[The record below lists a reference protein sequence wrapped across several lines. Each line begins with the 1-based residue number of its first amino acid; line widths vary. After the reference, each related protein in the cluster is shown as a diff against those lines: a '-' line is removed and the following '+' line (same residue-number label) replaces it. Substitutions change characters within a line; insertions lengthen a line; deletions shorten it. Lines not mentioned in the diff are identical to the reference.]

1 MPAQLS
7 QLVCS
12 PTLIIIVVYLHC
24 TNYLGRISVE
34 KLLSG
39 GKLLHT
45 ALVYLSSPYYRFGR
59 LTTNTRTGRFPDR
72 GGSNQRR
79 RRRTLQRF
87 GRDARVSSASLLLL
101 LQRVDVTHDGSF
113 RSQALT
119 QRRQRRRLTD
129 IKNLERQKNIKEF
142 ESFILFLPI
151 LCSFGL
157 FRPKLHT

>member
-7 QLVCS
+7 QVACS

-24 TNYLGRISVE
+24 TNYLSRT
-34 KLLSG
+34 SG
-39 GKLLHT
+39 KAGVYRGKPPHI

-59 LTTNTRTGRFPDR
+59 LTTNARTGRFPDG

-119 QRRQRRRLTD
+119 QRRQRRRLAD
-129 IKNLERQKNIKEF
+129 IKDLECQKRKKKEF
-142 ESFILFLPI
+142 EGFILF
-151 LCSFGL
+151 CQFCA
-157 FRPKLHT
+157 F